1 MLNKWFLLSY
11 KNPCILLFLLLSFT
25 PCSPRLLPPTQR
37 NKITFNDVTF
47 YVDHSWRL
55 QTGEYNLWQP
65 LIFTQTMWKEKR
77 GQMVLLTSRKLCIKY
92 HTFSSFSLMPLIY
105 HMLILQFHKIV
116 CDQAL
121 MQWQSCKI
129 RKVSVLALL
138 CKSSIAIL
146 SSLVPQTVHYS
157 NIALTISEDK
167 KKGTI

>member
-1 MLNKWFLLSY
+1 
-11 KNPCILLFLLLSFT
+11 
-25 PCSPRLLPPTQR
+25 
-37 NKITFNDVTF
+37 
-47 YVDHSWRL
+47 
-55 QTGEYNLWQP
+55 
-65 LIFTQTMWKEKR
+65 
-77 GQMVLLTSRKLCIKY
+77 
-92 HTFSSFSLMPLIY
+92 MPLIY

-138 CKSSIAIL
+138 FKSSIAIL

-167 KKGTI
+167 KKEPYNYSHSHLSV